1 MTLDSASDAARSGA
15 LLVREARR
23 EVLSVTGPDRVTWLN
38 GVVTCDVAKVSPTQA
53 TFGLLLTKVGKIQ
66 TEFYV
71 LADDASLQL
80 ACAGGTVEE
89 TLVALERMLVM
100 EDAELA
106 RPRSELVCLS
116 LHGPRSLEF
125 VTALPLPAGSSAG
138 ALDRTGLG
146 GAVLLVPEAEVAA
159 VASALS
165 KAGAFLATEE
175 DWQRLRIERNIGV
188 FGTDYGPNDNPHEAG
203 VDRRAIAWSKG
214 CYLGQE
220 VVFMQDARGKVKRR
234 SVELVVDGPV
244 PAPGAAVAT
253 ADAEPVGDVTS
264 AAASGVLGGAVA
276 LARVKAPYYEP
287 GTALVVGGAP
297 AVVRAEP
304 V

>member
-1 MTLDSASDAARSGA
+1 MALDSASDAARSGA
-15 LLVREARR
+15 LLVKERR
-23 EVLSVTGPDRVTWLN
+23 EILSVGGPDRVSWLN

-53 TFGLLLTKVGKIQ
+53 AFGLLLTKIGKIQ

-71 LADDASLQL
+71 LADDSSLQL
-80 ACAGGTVEE
+80 ACAPGTVEE
-89 TLVALERMLVM
+89 TLDALERMLVM

-106 RPRSELVCLS
+106 RPPSALVCLS
-116 LHGPRSLEF
+116 LHGPRSLEL
-125 VTALPLPAGSSAG
+125 VTALRLPVGSSAG

-146 GAVLLVPEAEVAA
+146 GAVLLVPEAEVGA
-159 VASALS
+159 VERALS
-165 KAGAFLATEE
+165 QSGAFRASEE

-203 VDRRAIAWSKG
+203 VERRAIAWNKG

-220 VVFMQDARGKVKRR
+220 VVFMQEARGKVKRR

-244 PAPGAAVAT
+244 PAPGAPVAT
-253 ADAEPVGDVTS
+253 AEAEPVGDVTS

>member
-1 MTLDSASDAARSGA
+1 MTRDSASDAARSGA
-15 LLVREARR
+15 LLVSERRR
-23 EVLSVTGPDRVTWLN
+23 EILSVTGPDRVTWLN
-38 GVVTCDVAKVSPTQA
+38 GVVTCDIAKVSPTQA
-53 TFGLLLTKVGKIQ
+53 AFGLLLTKIGKIQ

-80 ACAGGTVEE
+80 ACAPGTGEE
-89 TLVALERMLVM
+89 TLAAFERMLVM

-106 RPRSELVCLS
+106 RPPNELACLS

-125 VTALPLPAGSSAG
+125 VTALRLPPGSSAG

-146 GAVLLVPEAEVAA
+146 GAVLLVPGAEVGA
-159 VASALS
+159 VERALAQAGVVPAS
-165 KAGAFLATEE
+165 EE
-175 DWQRLRIERNIGV
+175 DWQQLRIERNIGV

-203 VDRRAIAWSKG
+203 VERRAIAWNKG

-244 PAPGAAVAT
+244 PAPGAAVT
-253 ADAEPVGDVTS
+253 TPEAEPVGDVTS
-264 AAASGVLGGAVA
+264 AAASGMHGGAVA
-276 LARVKAPYYEP
+276 LARVKVPYYEP

-304 V
+304 I